1 MGEMVDKWG
10 IGARIRALR
19 ESKGWN
25 QTELAAELSKV
36 HGTAIRRQTVQ
47 SWESGR
53 TNPYYEAQLSLG
65 KLFNVHPCQIM
76 YGDYLKT

>member
-1 MGEMVDKWG
+1 MAKAIDRWG

-19 ESKGWN
+19 ESRGWS
-25 QTELAAELSKV
+25 QAELADELSRV
-36 HGTAIRRQTVQ
+36 HRTEIAKQTVQ

-65 KLFNVHPCQIM
+65 ELFNVHPCGIM
-76 YGDYLKT
+76 YGDYLKP

>member
-1 MGEMVDKWG
+1 MGEIVDRWG

-19 ESKGWN
+19 ASRGWS

-36 HGTAIRRQTVQ
+36 HGTTIPRQTVQ

-53 TNPYYEAQLSLG
+53 TNPYYVWG
-65 KLFNVHPCQIM
+65 F
-76 YGDYLKT
+76 YTG

>member
-1 MGEMVDKWG
+1 MAKAIDRWG

-19 ESKGWN
+19 ASRGWS

-36 HGTAIRRQTVQ
+36 HGTTIRRQAVQ

-65 KLFNVHPCQIM
+65 ILFN
-76 YGDYLKT
+76 